1 MEISEQ
7 SFMRLVAHP
16 VTHENLE
23 RAYSPYLFFVLK
35 CPGALPQADMFSA
48 FSAQFIIVCKLR
60 LVYF

>member
-35 CPGALPQADMFSA
+35 FPGALPQADMIRA
-48 FSAQFIIVCKLR
+48 FSARLTIVR
-60 LVYF
+60 